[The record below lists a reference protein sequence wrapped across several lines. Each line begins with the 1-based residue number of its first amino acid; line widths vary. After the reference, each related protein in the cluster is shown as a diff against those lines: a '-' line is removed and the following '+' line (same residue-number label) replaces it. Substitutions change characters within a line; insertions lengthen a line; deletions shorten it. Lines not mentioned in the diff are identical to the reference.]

1 MNGMEWNGMEWMDL
15 EWNGME
21 WSSTLDVCPVVSH
34 IVIYLNMKD

>member
-1 MNGMEWNGMEWMDL
+1 MEWNGMDRF
-15 EWNGME
+15 GME